1 MADELVALVA
11 KIICRFLQMKRET
24 TVMTKTGI
32 IDKIIT
38 AIIVSSV
45 LRLFE
50 FSVLVDYDP
59 KNCED
64 QSSYSC
70 PQVGLLRKFS
80 LKQRQPSIGRSDL

>member
-1 MADELVALVA
+1 MADELVALAA

-45 LRLFE
+45 SRLFK
-50 FSVLVDYDP
+50 FSFVANYDP
-59 KNCED
+59 KNCKD
-64 QSSYSC
+64 QSADCC
-70 PQVGLLRKFS
+70 PQVGLLQKLS

>member
-45 LRLFE
+45 SRLFQ
-50 FSVLVDYDP
+50 FLVVVNNDP
-59 KNCED
+59 ENCKD
-64 QSSYSC
+64 QLS
-70 PQVGLLRKFS
+70 
-80 LKQRQPSIGRSDL
+80 